1 MVPVNVFLLRSIVT
15 RDVMVLIALG
25 IEPVNKLL
33 PTDNVCN
40 FIIESIV
47 ADKEPPILLLSKNR
61 CSKIVMYPI

>member
-40 FIIESIV
+40 FIIGPIEG
-47 ADKEPPILLLSKNR
+47 DKEPPILLLSKNR